1 MGTLRAAGLSALL
14 TVLLAGT
21 SFAQQA
27 QTRDGFWIGVG
38 MGAGSLG
45 FSGDA
50 TTSDR
55 SSALSGYFKLGAT
68 ISPKFLLGAETNGWT
83 KSEGDVT
90 MRAGAL
96 SAVGYFYPSATGG
109 LYLKG
114 GLGVLA
120 ISDNAPIQQ
129 GSAAGMAA
137 SLGLGYDFRVAQN
150 ISLSPYANY
159 ITSTGAELKVDG
171 AASGADIN
179 PNIFQIG
186 LGVTMH

>member
-1 MGTLRAAGLSALL
+1 MGTLRAIGFSAFLA
-14 TVLLAGT
+14 VLMVGSA
-21 SFAQQA
+21 SAQQA
-27 QTRDGFWIGVG
+27 QTREGFWIGVG
-38 MGAGSLG
+38 LGAGSLG

-50 TTSDR
+50 TNTDR
-55 SSALSGYFKLGAT
+55 ASALSGYFKLGAT

-83 KSEGDVT
+83 KGEGGVT
-90 MRAGAL
+90 MSAGAL

-109 LYLKG
+109 LYFKG

-120 ISDNAPIQQ
+120 ISDNAPINQ
-129 GSAAGMAA
+129 GSAAGLAA
-137 SLGLGYDFRVAQN
+137 QLGLGYDFRVAKN

-159 ITSTGAELKVDG
+159 IASTGAELKVDG
-171 AASGADIN
+171 TASGADIN